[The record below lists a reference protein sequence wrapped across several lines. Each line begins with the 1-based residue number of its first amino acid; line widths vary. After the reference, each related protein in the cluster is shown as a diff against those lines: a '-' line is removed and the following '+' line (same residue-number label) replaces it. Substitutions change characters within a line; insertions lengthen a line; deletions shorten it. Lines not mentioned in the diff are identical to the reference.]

1 MYPSTKKVPTEQ
13 EALLRLSSLCSRSE
27 HSSGE
32 MRDKLRRWGVDSE
45 TSERVVARLVSER
58 FVDDE
63 RFCRFFVRDKIRFDR
78 WGRRKI
84 EQALYAKGVCQDI
97 SAAVPMSRM
106 RGAEDVTRL
115 TAVSTIHSV
124 SGRGMR
130 TPGATWKG
138 WPQKKAVPVT
148 YCNGSASRR
157 RATDC
162 CNRRVSASERC
173 SVAPQRMS
181 AKERLKRS
189 SKSIRVIAFA
199 S

>member
-32 MRDKLRRWGVDSE
+32 MCIRDRGVDSD

-63 RFCRFFVRDKIRFDR
+63 RYCRFFVRDKIRFDR

-97 SAAVPMSRM
+97 SAAVLDEVDDEEWTEALRPLLDSKRRTVKGATDYERNGKLIRFAMSRGFGM
-106 RGAEDVTRL
+106 DIIRRCMDVNDDVEED
-115 TAVSTIHSV
+115 I
-124 SGRGMR
+124 
-130 TPGATWKG
+130 
-138 WPQKKAVPVT
+138 
-148 YCNGSASRR
+148 
-157 RATDC
+157 
-162 CNRRVSASERC
+162 
-173 SVAPQRMS
+173 
-181 AKERLKRS
+181 
-189 SKSIRVIAFA
+189 F
-199 S
+199 

>member
-27 HSSGE
+27 HSTGE
-32 MRDKLRRWGVDSE
+32 MRDKLRRWGVDQE

-97 SAAVPMSRM
+97 SAVVLDEALRPLLDSKRRTVKGATDYERNGKLIRFAMSRGFGM
-106 RGAEDVTRL
+106 DIIRRCMDVSDNDEEEDV
-115 TAVSTIHSV
+115 
-124 SGRGMR
+124 
-130 TPGATWKG
+130 
-138 WPQKKAVPVT
+138 
-148 YCNGSASRR
+148 
-157 RATDC
+157 
-162 CNRRVSASERC
+162 
-173 SVAPQRMS
+173 
-181 AKERLKRS
+181 
-189 SKSIRVIAFA
+189 F
-199 S
+199 